1 MNAGAEP
8 IGSRTLRAAGPGAE
22 LAESADRMRSDGK
35 HEMKDET
42 MKILQGRG
50 LPRRFAAPVRAVA
63 MLVLAAGW
71 AAAQAAPAA
80 DRGRALYEARCEGC
94 HDRSVHQRSA
104 RIARDYAGVRA
115 GVERWD
121 RELGALWRP
130 DEIDAVT
137 RHLNSLYYR
146 FPCTGPACAPE
157 RANAGRT
164 AATD

>member
-1 MNAGAEP
+1 
-8 IGSRTLRAAGPGAE
+8 
-22 LAESADRMRSDGK
+22 
-35 HEMKDET
+35 

-50 LPRRFAAPVRAVA
+50 LPRRLSAPVRAVA
-63 MLVLAAGW
+63 MLALAAGW
-71 AAAQAAPAA
+71 TAAQAGAAHAAQPLEPARAAQAAPAA

-115 GVERWD
+115 AVVRWD

-137 RHLNSLYYR
+137 RHLNALYYR
-146 FPCTGPACAPE
+146 FPCTGPACVPE
-157 RANAGRT
+157 RASAGRT
-164 AATD
+164 ATTD